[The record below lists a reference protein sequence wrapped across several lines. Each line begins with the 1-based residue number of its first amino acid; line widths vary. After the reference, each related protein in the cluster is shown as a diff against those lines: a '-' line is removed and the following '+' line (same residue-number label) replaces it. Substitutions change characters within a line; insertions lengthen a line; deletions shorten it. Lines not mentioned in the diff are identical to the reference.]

1 MTLSKIKQ
9 SQVTKSLDEKLFE
22 KNKKPKEKIIK
33 INKDS
38 KGKHQ
43 EKTNQKKKTT
53 MKMLKGYTVIDNCY
67 VV

>member
-1 MTLSKIKQ
+1 MSILPFKLFSLTLSKIKQ

-43 EKTNQKKKTT
+43 EKTFSILNI
-53 MKMLKGYTVIDNCY
+53 LYY
-67 VV
+67 L